1 MENTVKTQSTIPK
14 LKFKN
19 VIGYGCGDA
28 GGVITIYMVAM
39 YMSRYL
45 QVQLEVNAGIL
56 ATMLLVWN
64 VWDTVNDPLM
74 GTIMDITFAKAKPGK
89 DKFRPWILASIPLIV
104 FGMIAFYS
112 IPARMGGGIPMLVA
126 LFILKIIYEGGY
138 TMMNIG
144 MGSLLGAMATND
156 TERATLASARGM
168 GSTVGGLVAGII
180 IPQVLARVGENTQGY
195 FIASVIA
202 ACLGG
207 VIIFLHW
214 ALTSERNKAALQAQ
228 AVQTQEE
235 KAASKFKLSDIWGIF
250 AHNRAFLALV
260 LHSISITAVQALG
273 QGATLYMYADVLGD
287 VGMQSVA
294 SGLSSALQIAIL
306 LSAPLLTKKWD
317 LVSIIRF
324 CLLVGAAM
332 YGGLLAYCLM
342 MAEINALLF
351 VVWNSIAAGLVIMSV
366 QMQWGLVAESIDYNE
381 YLTGKRNE
389 GTIYCFFS
397 LSRRIGS
404 TITGSLTVLLI
415 AAIGYNPELTK
426 AGLAQAAGTI
436 TGIKL
441 MVIGFPLLA
450 AVLSF
455 LSFTFIWNIN
465 KDVRDKMTAWKL
477 GKTAK

>member
-1 MENTVKTQSTIPK
+1 MKITNPVLTGFHADPSMIRVKDTYYIANSTFEWFPGIRLHESKDMVHWNTLPYPLGAEQLDMRGDPASGGVWAPDLSYADGRFWIVYSDVHIVNGAFKDVVNYLTPAEDIRGAARLYASGNHSTIQW
-14 LKFKN
+14 
-19 VIGYGCGDA
+19 G
-28 GGVITIYMVAM
+28 
-39 YMSRYL
+39 
-45 QVQLEVNAGIL
+45 L
-56 ATMLLVWN
+56 A
-64 VWDTVNDPLM
+64 NDQQ
-74 GTIMDITFAKAKPGK
+74 
-89 DKFRPWILASIPLIV
+89 
-104 FGMIAFYS
+104 
-112 IPARMGGGIPMLVA
+112 
-126 LFILKIIYEGGY
+126 
-138 TMMNIG
+138 
-144 MGSLLGAMATND
+144 LGAMATND

-389 GTIYCFFS
+389 GTIYGFFS

>member
-1 MENTVKTQSTIPK
+1 MSIFHPAEDKFTQMTQTPIPNLVATLAVPTIISMLVTSVYNMADTYFVGQIGTSATAAVGVALPLMAVIQAIGFTFGQGSGNTVSRLLGQQKREEAESMISVAFFSAFLCGLVLGVLGTVLIEPMVHFLGATDTSAPYTIDYVHFI
-14 LKFKN
+14 L
-19 VIGYGCGDA
+19 IGA
-28 GGVITIYMVAM
+28 PFMV
-39 YMSRYL
+39 SSLVLNNQFRF
-45 QVQLEVNAGIL
+45 QGNA
-56 ATMLLVWN
+56 
-64 VWDTVNDPLM
+64 
-74 GTIMDITFAKAKPGK
+74 
-89 DKFRPWILASIPLIV
+89 V
-104 FGMIAFYS
+104 FGMVGIFSGAIVNIVLDPIF
-112 IPARMGGGIPMLVA
+112 IFALDLGTGG
-126 LFILKIIYEGGY
+126 
-138 TMMNIG
+138 
-144 MGSLLGAMATND
+144 
-156 TERATLASARGM
+156 
-168 GSTVGGLVAGII
+168 
-180 IPQVLARVGENTQGY
+180 
-195 FIASVIA
+195 
-202 ACLGG
+202 
-207 VIIFLHW
+207 
-214 ALTSERNKAALQAQ
+214 AALA
-228 AVQTQEE
+228 TI
-235 KAASKFKLSDIWGIF
+235 LSQ
-250 AHNRAFLALV
+250 FL
-260 LHSISITAVQALG
+260 S
-273 QGATLYMYADVLGD
+273 
-287 VGMQSVA
+287 
-294 SGLSSALQIAIL
+294 
-306 LSAPLLTKKWD
+306 
-317 LVSIIRF
+317 F

-389 GTIYCFFS
+389 GTIYGFFS

-455 LSFTFIWNIN
+455 FSFTFIWNIN